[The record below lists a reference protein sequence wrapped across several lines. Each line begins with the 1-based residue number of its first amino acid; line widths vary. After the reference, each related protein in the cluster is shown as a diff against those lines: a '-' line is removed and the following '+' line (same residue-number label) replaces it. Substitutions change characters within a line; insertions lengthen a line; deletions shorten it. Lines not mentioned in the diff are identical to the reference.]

1 MNVLTMTS
9 LVSSIA
15 GATAVMVWRV
25 RETRRPV
32 TARKIIIPP
41 LGMATGFSMFF
52 APVFRVPWLWAAGS
66 LLLGAVVLA
75 YPLLKTS
82 RLIREGDQVWM
93 QRSNV
98 FFAVLIVLAGVRLGA
113 RAYLDTV
120 MSIPQTAG
128 LFFILA
134 FGMIARWRTQMY
146 LDFRALMAKAA

>member
-9 LVSSIA
+9 LVTSIA

-32 TARKIIIPP
+32 TARKIILPP

-52 APVFRVPWLWAAGS
+52 APMFRVPWLWAAS
-66 LLLGAVVLA
+66 ALLLGAVVLA
-75 YPLLKTS
+75 YPLRKTS

-146 LDFRALMAKAA
+146 LDFRALMARPT

>member
-1 MNVLTMTS
+1 MTPLAVTS

-25 RETRRPV
+25 RETRQPV
-32 TARKIIIPP
+32 TVRKILIPP
-41 LGMATGFSMFF
+41 LGMSTGFSMF
-52 APVFRVPWLWAAGS
+52 ASPIFRVPWLWAVAAF
-66 LLLGAVVLA
+66 LLGALVLA

-82 RLIREGDQVWM
+82 RLVRDGDRVWM

-134 FGMIARWRTQMY
+134 FGMIARWRVKMY
-146 LDFRALMAKAA
+146 LEYKALLSTGS